1 MRGEVRLRHLAEED
15 LALLAHWLSEPHMF
29 PFYMQD
35 PMSLDEV
42 RAKFRPRLG
51 TSSGI
56 ECLVALNDGVPF
68 GYVQWYANRR
78 DPTYG
83 AAKLGFTDGISIDYF
98 IGDPGSLGKGLGS
111 AMLDAFAQ
119 SVAQRLP
126 AADKAIHV
134 QHADANVLAVA
145 CAKRAGFV
153 ALMPYVEKG
162 LAGTLY
168 VRRL

>member
-1 MRGEVRLRHLAEED
+1 MRGEVRLRHLAEDD
-15 LALLAHWLSEPHMF
+15 LALLARWFNEPHMF
-29 PFYMQD
+29 PFYMRER
-35 PMSLDEV
+35 MSLDEV

-56 ECLVALNDGVPF
+56 ECLVAAIEGVPF

-83 AAKLGFTDGISIDYF
+83 AAKLGFADGIGLDYF

-119 SVAQRLP
+119 SVARRLP
-126 AADKAIHV
+126 EADKAILV
-134 QHADANVLAVA
+134 QHADANVRAVA

-153 ALMPYVEKG
+153 ALMPYVERG
-162 LAGTLY
+162 EAGTLY